1 MTLTV
6 IKNKVFM
13 NARVAISQQRC
24 PVHTEWSKS
33 LKLPTLVIYRE
44 QILNGPYVC

>member
-13 NARVAISQQRC
+13 NARVTISQQRC
-24 PVHTEWSKS
+24 PVHTKWSKN
-33 LKLPTLVIYRE
+33 LKQPTLVVYRE
-44 QILNGPYVC
+44 QILNSPYFC